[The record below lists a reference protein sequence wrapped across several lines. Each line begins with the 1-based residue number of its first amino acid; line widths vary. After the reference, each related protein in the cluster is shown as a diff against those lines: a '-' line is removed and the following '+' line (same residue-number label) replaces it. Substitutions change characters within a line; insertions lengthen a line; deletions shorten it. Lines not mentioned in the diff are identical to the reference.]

1 MLSDKEVK
9 VDEDSL
15 SPENKAC
22 NFYIYFGS
30 PPWKFK
36 VTNLENKTTKKEGCS
51 AGKPDQYI

>member
-36 VTNLENKTTKKEGCS
+36 VTNLENKTKKEGCS